1 MRKTVRRIVMTHDD
15 TLNYSIAAN
24 IVLTII
30 LIFAFSNALF
40 SGAMIWYLI
49 GIVCLYYLVAVG
61 IPVLIRLLKEEN
73 SKKPSG
79 TKHKKNS

>member
-1 MRKTVRRIVMTHDD
+1 MTHDD

-79 TKHKKNS
+79 SKHKKNS